1 MNDMLSFWEPWLRP
15 SAGLATV
22 QWSLLLAVA
31 TMVGYACQRHAALP
45 KVVGYSL
52 VGGIAGLIG
61 FGANTAWP
69 LQGTGLFLLELGVAI
84 VLFECGGRITLRWFR
99 HNPMVL
105 VQSVAESALTYVL
118 VSLVLGWLGV
128 APEVAGPL
136 ALVAM
141 AASPLVLTRVVADM
155 RAAGAVTD
163 RGLVL
168 ATLSTLYALAL
179 GSAKAGMLTQP
190 KAGFVASIM
199 PVLVVLGV
207 SVAVALVL
215 ALLMRLALRFMSP
228 ASENTS
234 ILFLTLISASVPV
247 ASYLGGSAPLA
258 ALLGGILLKQFNP
271 RPWAWPRQLGTA
283 ASLLTMLMFVL
294 VSTVAAQADW
304 SAPVAGVVG
313 AVILARLV
321 AKTMGVAVGN
331 VGTGANW
338 RQAFWV
344 GCAMAPMSSV
354 ALLIA
359 SQFVAAA
366 PELGAQIA
374 GVALPTILVMEVLGA
389 ALATVAIYRSGESSR
404 PWKPLSRTNT
414 AGDER
419 ES

>member
-1 MNDMLSFWEPWLRP
+1 
-15 SAGLATV
+15 
-22 QWSLLLAVA
+22 
-31 TMVGYACQRHAALP
+31 
-45 KVVGYSL
+45 
-52 VGGIAGLIG
+52 
-61 FGANTAWP
+61 
-69 LQGTGLFLLELGVAI
+69 
-84 VLFECGGRITLRWFR
+84 
-99 HNPMVL
+99 
-105 VQSVAESALTYVL
+105 
-118 VSLVLGWLGV
+118 
-128 APEVAGPL
+128 
-136 ALVAM
+136 
-141 AASPLVLTRVVADM
+141 
-155 RAAGAVTD
+155 
-163 RGLVL
+163 
-168 ATLSTLYALAL
+168 
-179 GSAKAGMLTQP
+179 
-190 KAGFVASIM
+190 AGFVASIM

-215 ALLMRLALRFMSP
+215 AVLMRLALRFMSP

-321 AKTMGVAVGN
+321 AKTLGVAVGN

>member
-22 QWSLLLAVA
+22 QWSLLLAVP
-31 TMVGYACQRHAALP
+31 TRVVPAARRQAPLP
-45 KVVGYSL
+45 RVVGYPL
-52 VGGIAGLIG
+52 VGAIAGLIG
-61 FGANTAWP
+61 FGANPGWP
-69 LQGTGLFLLELGVAI
+69 LEGTGLFLLELGVAI

-215 ALLMRLALRFMSP
+215 AVLMRLALRFMSP

-283 ASLLTMLMFVL
+283 ASLLPILLVRL

-304 SAPVAGVVG
+304 SAPVEVG
-313 AVILARLV
+313 RAH
-321 AKTMGVAVGN
+321 
-331 VGTGANW
+331 
-338 RQAFWV
+338 
-344 GCAMAPMSSV
+344 
-354 ALLIA
+354 
-359 SQFVAAA
+359 
-366 PELGAQIA
+366 
-374 GVALPTILVMEVLGA
+374 
-389 ALATVAIYRSGESSR
+389 
-404 PWKPLSRTNT
+404 
-414 AGDER
+414 
-419 ES
+419 